1 MTPREWAY
9 WCMSEKLDPSGG
21 QHELASLVA
30 SQIINAIY
38 GVAAGFGGGQL
49 GEEHLLPVD
58 AFVPWRKHR
67 DVEAEKIRDSVAAL
81 ESLRGL

>member
-1 MTPREWAY
+1 
-9 WCMSEKLDPSGG
+9 MSEKLDPSGG

-49 GEEHLLPVD
+49 GEENLLPVD